1 MVNDDQA
8 WFEHLVRTLGRPA
21 MKYANVL
28 VHDMNLAE
36 EIVQEAFARAWA
48 SPTTPSV
55 EVEFRRYLYRIV
67 ANLAHDYYRSQARRA
82 KSNPQGPMSM
92 DPMEM
97 AERRA
102 ADDAMKRALTI
113 LGLRE
118 RQAVYLRYFED
129 LSVAETARV
138 MGARQ
143 GTVRVTVYR
152 ALRKLRRHLST
163 NEVSDVVAI

>member
-1 MVNDDQA
+1 MSDDEA

-48 SPTTPSV
+48 APTTPSA
-55 EVEFRRYLYRIV
+55 EVEFRRYLYRII
-67 ANLAHDYYRSQARRA
+67 ANLAHDYYRRQSRRA
-82 KSNPQGPMSM
+82 KPNPQGPVLM
-92 DPMEM
+92 DPVET

-102 ADDAMKRALTI
+102 AGAAMKRALNI

-129 LSVAETARV
+129 LSVAETARI
-138 MGARQ
+138 MAARQ
-143 GTVRVTVYR
+143 GTVRVIVYR

>member
-1 MVNDDQA
+1 
-8 WFEHLVRTLGRPA
+8 

-55 EVEFRRYLYRIV
+55 EVEFRSYLYRII
-67 ANLAHDYYRSQARRA
+67 ANLTHDYYRRRSRRA
-82 KSNPQGPMSM
+82 MLNPQGPGLM
-92 DPMEM
+92 DPQEM

-118 RQAVYLRYFED
+118 RQAGYLRYFD
-129 LSVAETARV
+129 GLSGAETPRLMCARPATARV
-138 MGARQ
+138 IVERARRQ
-143 GTVRVTVYR
+143 RE
-152 ALRKLRRHLST
+152 S
-163 NEVSDVVAI
+163 